1 MKAVGKRWTVT
12 WYVLACVAAITDFA
26 LVAHLAQMDEER
38 ATEVRMR
45 QIEQAAKQMD
55 KLVRR

>member
-1 MKAVGKRWTVT
+1 MKTVSKRWTVT

-26 LVAHLAQMDEER
+26 LVAHLAQMEER
-38 ATEVRMR
+38 RTIEARVEM
-45 QIEQAAKQMD
+45 IEQAAKQMD